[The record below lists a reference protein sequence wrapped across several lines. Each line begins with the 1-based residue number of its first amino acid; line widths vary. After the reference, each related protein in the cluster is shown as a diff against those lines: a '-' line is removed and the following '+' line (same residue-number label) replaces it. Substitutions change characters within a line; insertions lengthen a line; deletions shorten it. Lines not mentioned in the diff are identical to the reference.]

1 MAKVDVVN
9 LSGKKVGSVELAD
22 AVFAPEQVNEAL
34 LWEAVKH
41 YRASLRQGTHK
52 TKSRT
57 EVAGSGKKLW
67 KQKGTGRARIGSVRS
82 PLWRHGYTVHGP
94 TPRSYDYPFPRK
106 KLLGALRAAL
116 ASKLA
121 DGKLTVV
128 DSLEIKEGKT
138 KLYREA
144 LNKLDVTRTALL
156 VENGKTL
163 TQSLVL
169 GARNLKGVELVLNN
183 EVHPYDLL
191 RYERAIFSKAAI
203 ETLAEVLREVRFEAQ
218 GRPCGCRQGGCVMP
232 TLYTVIRRP
241 LITEKGLGVKET
253 EGTLVFE
260 VAPDASKTEVK
271 QAVEALFKVK
281 VAAVRTANVL
291 GKERRRGK
299 FAGYKPDWKKAY
311 VKLKAGEKLPE
322 YVSNL

>member
-1 MAKVDVVN
+1 MGKSAFGRSNELKTLSNFKLLSDRKKKTMAKVDVVN
-9 LSGKKVGSVELAD
+9 LEGKKVGTVELAD

-94 TPRSYDYPFPRK
+94 QPRSYDYAFPRK

-128 DSLEIKEGKT
+128 DSLELKDAKT
-138 KLYREA
+138 KLYRAA
-144 LNKLDVTRTALL
+144 LDKLDVTRTALI
-156 VENGKTL
+156 VESGKEL
-163 TQSLVL
+163 TKALLL
-169 GARNLKGVELVLNN
+169 GSRNLKGVELVLNN

-203 ETLAEVLREVRFEAQ
+203 EQLGETLIK
-218 GRPCGCRQGGCVMP
+218 
-232 TLYTVIRRP
+232 TVSKRK
-241 LITEKGLGVKET
+241 LEK
-253 EGTLVFE
+253 E
-260 VAPDASKTEVK
+260 VA
-271 QAVEALFKVK
+271 
-281 VAAVRTANVL
+281 
-291 GKERRRGK
+291 
-299 FAGYKPDWKKAY
+299 
-311 VKLKAGEKLPE
+311 
-322 YVSNL
+322 

>member
-1 MAKVDVVN
+1 MANVDVVN
-9 LSGKKVGSVELAD
+9 LEGKKVGTVELAD
-22 AVFAPEQVNEAL
+22 AVFAPEQVNEGL

-94 TPRSYDYPFPRK
+94 QPRSYDYAFPKK

-128 DSLEIKEGKT
+128 DSLELKDAKT
-138 KLYREA
+138 KLYRAA
-144 LNKLDVTRTALL
+144 LDKLDVTRTALI
-156 VENGKTL
+156 VESGKEL
-163 TQSLVL
+163 TKSLLL
-169 GARNLKGVELVLNN
+169 GSRNLKGVELVLNN

-191 RYERAIFSKAAI
+191 RYERAIFSKSAI
-203 ETLAEVLREVRFEAQ
+203 ELLGEMLIK
-218 GRPCGCRQGGCVMP
+218 
-232 TLYTVIRRP
+232 TVSKRKH
-241 LITEKGLGVKET
+241 EK
-253 EGTLVFE
+253 E
-260 VAPDASKTEVK
+260 VA
-271 QAVEALFKVK
+271 
-281 VAAVRTANVL
+281 
-291 GKERRRGK
+291 
-299 FAGYKPDWKKAY
+299 
-311 VKLKAGEKLPE
+311 
-322 YVSNL
+322 

>member
-1 MAKVDVVN
+1 MAKVDVVD

-94 TPRSYDYPFPRK
+94 VPRSYDYPFPRK

-116 ASKLA
+116 AAKLA

-138 KLYREA
+138 KLYFEA
-144 LNKLDVTRTALL
+144 LNKLGVSRTALL

-163 TQSLVL
+163 SQGLL
-169 GARNLKGVELVLNN
+169 RGARNLQGVELVLNN

-191 RYERAIFSKAAI
+191 RYDMAIFSKAAI
-203 ETLAEVLREVRFEAQ
+203 ETLAEVL
-218 GRPCGCRQGGCVMP
+218 
-232 TLYTVIRRP
+232 
-241 LITEKGLGVKET
+241 EKSASKRKAAHADADK
-253 EGTLVFE
+253 E
-260 VAPDASKTEVK
+260 VA
-271 QAVEALFKVK
+271 
-281 VAAVRTANVL
+281 
-291 GKERRRGK
+291 
-299 FAGYKPDWKKAY
+299 
-311 VKLKAGEKLPE
+311 
-322 YVSNL
+322 